1 LCKLRYSFLIE
12 ILNQKTNLYPMK
24 KALLGLSFL
33 AFMATTTLA
42 QETAYKDKNAKCEK
56 TQAGCC
62 KKGEKATKCCADM
75 EKTTKSEAKTE
86 KKVEKKAATTVKK
99 AA

>member
-1 LCKLRYSFLIE
+1 
-12 ILNQKTNLYPMK
+12 MK

-33 AFMATTTLA
+33 AFMATTALA
-42 QETAYKDKNAKCEK
+42 QETADKDKKCEK
-56 TQAGCC
+56 TEAGCC

-86 KKVEKKAATTVKK
+86 KKVTKKVPVSLKKAA
-99 AA
+99 

>member
-1 LCKLRYSFLIE
+1 
-12 ILNQKTNLYPMK
+12 MK

-42 QETAYKDKNAKCEK
+42 QESADKDKNAKCEK

-62 KKGEKATKCCADM
+62 KKGEKETKCCADM